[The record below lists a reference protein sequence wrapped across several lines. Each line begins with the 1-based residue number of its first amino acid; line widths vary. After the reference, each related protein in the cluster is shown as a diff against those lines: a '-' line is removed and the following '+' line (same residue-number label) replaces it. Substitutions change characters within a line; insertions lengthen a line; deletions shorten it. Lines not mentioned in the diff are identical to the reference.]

1 MFSVHD
7 WAEVRR
13 LYHREHLSKSAI
25 ARRLGM
31 SRPTVIRLLELP
43 HPPRYERRPVG
54 SKLDPHK
61 DQIAEML
68 DQDAEVP
75 ATVILQH
82 LRRRGYAGG
91 ITILKEHVASL
102 RPAFLAARA
111 YQRTT
116 YLPGELAHG
125 DWWEP
130 EGTRIPVGGGAT
142 RKPYGWVTTLPHSAA
157 HACVFSFTKT
167 MADFLQATLG
177 CFQRL
182 GGVPDAMVVDNDSSI
197 VADGVGKNARLHPEV
212 SALCGHLG
220 MRLIVLDPGK
230 PESKG
235 QVERTN
241 GYLER
246 SFLPLRGFADLDD
259 LQSQHDAWTAEVAFR
274 RHHRRVGGRVG
285 DALAAER
292 RYLHA
297 LPDPAPDV
305 AQRTEV
311 RVQRDGFVRVGDVDY
326 SVPPGLARRRV
337 QVRISP
343 REVVVHLEG
352 SEIARHRRSFAPADV
367 VLDPRHA
374 RALRLAKEARS
385 RLRSGDVDLEEID
398 LARYDALAGLPHS
411 DLPGQPVGPASENG
425 SQGVSAA
432 RSPLEVA

>member
-1 MFSVHD
+1 VHD

-13 LYHREHLSKSAI
+13 LFHREHLNKSAI

-31 SRPTVIRLLELP
+31 SRPTVTRLLELEE
-43 HPPRYERRPVG
+43 PPRYERRPAG

-68 DQDAEVP
+68 DKDAEVP
-75 ATVILQH
+75 ATVILDH
-82 LRRRGYAGG
+82 LRERGYAGG
-91 ITILKEHVASL
+91 ITILKEHVASI
-102 RPAFLAARA
+102 RPAFLAARS

-130 EGTRIPVGGGAT
+130 AKTLVPVGGGAA
-142 RKPYGWVTTLPHSAA
+142 RKPYAWVTTLPHSAA

-167 MADFLQATLG
+167 MADFLQAALG

-197 VADGVGKNARLHPEV
+197 VADGVGRNARLHPEV
-212 SALCGHLG
+212 AALCGHLG
-220 MRLIVLDPGK
+220 MRLIVLEPGK

-241 GYLER
+241 GYLET
-246 SFLPLRGFADLDD
+246 SFLPLRGFCDLDD
-259 LQSQHDAWTAEVAFR
+259 LQAQHDAWTADVAYR

-305 AQRTEV
+305 DRRTEI
-311 RVQRDGFVRVGDVDY
+311 RVQKDGFIRVGNVDY

-343 REVVVHLEG
+343 RQVVVHLEG
-352 SEIARHRRSFAPADV
+352 DEIARHRRSFAPADV

-374 RALRLAKEARS
+374 RALRLAREARS
-385 RLRSGDVDLEEID
+385 RLEHGDVELQAPDLS
-398 LARYDALAGLPHS
+398 RYDALIGPGGA
-411 DLPGQPVGPASENG
+411 DLPGEPVEPDFQDGSEG
-425 SQGVSAA
+425 LPEPRSSVGVA
-432 RSPLEVA
+432 

>member
-1 MFSVHD
+1 VHD

-13 LYHREHLSKSAI
+13 LHHREHLSKSAI
-25 ARRLGM
+25 AKRLGM
-31 SRPTVIRLLELP
+31 SRPTVIRLLELEE
-43 HPPRYERRPVG
+43 PPRYVRRPAG

-61 DQIAEML
+61 DAIAEML
-68 DQDAEVP
+68 DQDPDVP
-75 ATVILQH
+75 ATVILEH
-82 LRRRGYAGG
+82 LRRDGYSGG
-91 ITILKEHVASL
+91 ITILKEHVAGV

-130 EGTRIPVGGGAT
+130 AKTQIPVGGGRA

-157 HACVFSFTKT
+157 HATVFSFGKT
-167 MADFLQATLG
+167 MPDLLHGVLG

-197 VADGVGKNARLHPEV
+197 VASGVGRNAILHPEV

-246 SFLPLRGFADLDD
+246 SFLPLREFCDLDD
-259 LQSQHDAWTAEVAFR
+259 LQAQHDRWAAEVAWR

-292 RYLHA
+292 RYLHT
-297 LPDPAPDV
+297 LPDPPPDV
-305 AQRTEV
+305 DRRTEV

-326 SVPPGLARRRV
+326 SVPPGLCRRRV

-343 REVVVHLEG
+343 QEVIVYLEG
-352 SEIARHRRSFAPADV
+352 AEIAHHRRSFAPADV

-374 RALRLAKEARS
+374 RALRLAREARS
-385 RLRSGDVDLEEID
+385 QLQRGDIELQPPDLM
-398 LARYDALAGLPHS
+398 RYDALVGSEPS
-411 DLPGQPVGPASENG
+411 DLSGPSVDPASESG
-425 SQGVSAA
+425 AEGHSGPRSSA
-432 RSPLEVA
+432 EVA